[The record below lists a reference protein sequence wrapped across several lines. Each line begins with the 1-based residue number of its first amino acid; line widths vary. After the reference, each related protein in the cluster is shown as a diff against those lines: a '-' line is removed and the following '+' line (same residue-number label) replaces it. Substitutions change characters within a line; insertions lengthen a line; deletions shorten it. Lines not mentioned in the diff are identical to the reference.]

1 LVVVAALA
9 AITWGPRAG
18 LLALVGVPCVG
29 MVGLVLRDRWRG
41 AWSDARRFFLLRSRR
56 DLVTVL
62 QAEQRDLAERLQALY
77 EAFPPPAA

>member
-1 LVVVAALA
+1 
-9 AITWGPRAG
+9 
-18 LLALVGVPCVG
+18 